1 MPDNNPFKK
10 YSPSIKKRW
19 RTTAKRTAR
28 LKPFRSRAATALR
41 DAKIAIEDGDE
52 NAEIQVRLKA
62 AHSAID
68 RAARRNIIHK
78 NTAARRK
85 SRLAKLAKANQSGS
99 GDA

>member
-19 RTTAKRTAR
+19 RTTEKRTAR
-28 LKPFRSRAATALR
+28 LKPYRTRAASSVR
-41 DAKIAIEDGDE
+41 DARIAIQNNDGDS
-52 NAEIQVRLKA
+52 ADLVKA
-62 AHSAID
+62 AQSAID

-85 SRLAKLAKANQSGS
+85 SRLVKLLKDQT
-99 GDA
+99 DAD